1 MRRLLQDLTIML
13 RANLWLLPVLAG
25 LVGAVFLLVA
35 PPPPMHATM
44 ATGFAGGGYAAFGE
58 KLQRE
63 LAKQGFDL
71 QLVTSDGS
79 FDNLNRLLDD
89 TSGVNL
95 ALVQSGTEQSLP
107 AEQQARLHSL
117 GAVYQEPLWLFHRR
131 EVKLERMA
139 DLQTLRLALGAD
151 GSATQALTRA
161 ILQANQI
168 EPDDYPSQWQAV
180 GGTPAVE
187 ALFKDEL
194 DAAFFIGPAENVL
207 IQRLAA
213 AEDISLVHF
222 GRAAAYQARLPYL
235 RQVEVGEGLLNLA
248 TDSPARDLTLLA
260 PSATLLVND
269 DFHPAL
275 SALILDAARQVMA
288 QGTLLDKPGQFPSA
302 KPVTLPLLGEA
313 HYYHDKG
320 LPLLQRYLPFR
331 IASLADRY
339 IILLI
344 PLLVL
349 LIPLFKAVGPLYRW
363 RIRARI
369 YRWYKYLREVEHKL
383 DSGTPPSAL
392 HAELAQLE
400 QLEDQLAKVEVPLSY
415 SSELYDLHL
424 HLDYLIRRLR
434 SLQQRQQAASASDH
448 PND

>member
-187 ALFKDEL
+187 ALLKDEL

-288 QGTLLDKPGQFPSA
+288 QGTLLDKPGQFPIAASA
-302 KPVTLPLLGEA
+302 EYPLAREA
-313 HYYHDKG
+313 ERTIRSG
-320 LPLLQRYLPFR
+320 VPLLQRYLPF
-331 IASLADRY
+331 SLANLLERMWLSLG
-339 IILLI
+339 IILALLL
-344 PLLVL
+344 PLSRVV
-349 LIPLFKAVGPLYRW
+349 PPLYEF
-363 RIRARI
+363 RIRSRVF
-369 YRWYKYLREVEHKL
+369 RWYARLQAVEARMNEDDAETSELLNEL
-383 DSGTPPSAL
+383 D
-392 HAELAQLE
+392 ELDRVASQIT
-400 QLEDQLAKVEVPLSY
+400 VPLAHAD
-415 SSELYDLHL
+415 ELYALRSN
-424 HLDYLIRRLR
+424 IEKTRRRLLAR
-434 SLQQRQQAASASDH
+434 KGSA
-448 PND
+448 PQP